1 MVAILGRKIGMTQVF
16 DERTGAVIPVTVVEA
31 TPNVVVALRTPER
44 DGYRAVQLGFE
55 EVPERRVNKPMRGVF
70 RRAGVSPRRVLRE
83 FRILDGEEYRV
94 GQQITVS
101 VFAAGDR
108 VDVTGT
114 SKGKGFAGA
123 MKRHGFG
130 GQRDS
135 HGVSLMHRAVGSI
148 GTSGVGRVW
157 KGKRM
162 PGQMGGERVTIR
174 GLSVVRVDPERH
186 LLLIKG
192 AVPGPRGGLVMI
204 RKAR

>member
-16 DERTGAVIPVTVVEA
+16 DERTGTTVPVTVVEA
-31 TPNVVVALRTPER
+31 TPNVVVAVRTPER

-55 EVPERRVNKPMRGVF
+55 EVAERRVNKPMRGVF

-83 FRILDGEEYRV
+83 FRILNGEEYRV
-94 GQQITVS
+94 GQEITVS

-162 PGQMGGERVTIR
+162 PGRMGGERVTIR
-174 GLSVVRVDPERH
+174 GLSVIRVDPERH